1 MGYIFE
7 LEHHQQMILY
17 TEGNE
22 IVGIAA
28 GRRGGEFLLRT
39 GYLSNLSAVQYQD
52 TSLAF
57 TGTSHYSVGDGES
70 K

>member
-17 TEGNE
+17 AEGNE
-22 IVGIAA
+22 IVGIRLPV
-28 GRRGGEFLLRT
+28 RRGGEFLLRT
-39 GYLSNLSAVQYQD
+39 GYLSNLSAVQVC
-52 TSLAF
+52 LAF

>member
-22 IVGIAA
+22 IVGC
-28 GRRGGEFLLRT
+28 RRT
-39 GYLSNLSAVQYQD
+39 Q
-52 TSLAF
+52 
-57 TGTSHYSVGDGES
+57 
-70 K
+70 